1 MSAPRERVAGVR
13 SDDRAVDAP
22 TVAGWWGKGV
32 FRGRVIDVSR
42 GDGIVGVQLVRARQ
56 RGYTLLE
63 IIVAFAVLGL
73 ALTLLLGILSGGVRQ
88 VRWSADSARA
98 ALHAQS
104 LLDVVGV
111 GEVLAPGRRDGNF
124 EDGRYVWELEVEPY
138 LDRARVPGQPVDPF
152 APQLLRLSLLVRWGE
167 GGARERLQVESLRL
181 VQPDPSGV
189 GG

>member
-1 MSAPRERVAGVR
+1 MSLPRERVAGVR
-13 SDDRAVDAP
+13 SDDRAAGAP
-22 TVAGWWGKGV
+22 AVAGWWGKGV
-32 FRGRVIDVSR
+32 SRGRVSRVGR
-42 GDGIVGVQLVRARQ
+42 GDGLVRVRPVPSRQ

-73 ALTLLLGILSGGVRQ
+73 ALTLLLGILSGGTRQ

-124 EDGRYVWELEVEPY
+124 EDGRYAWELEIEPY
-138 LDRARVPGQPVDPF
+138 LDRARVPGQPVDRF

>member
-1 MSAPRERVAGVR
+1 LCAGPAR
-13 SDDRAVDAP
+13 RPSD
-22 TVAGWWGKGV
+22 
-32 FRGRVIDVSR
+32 
-42 GDGIVGVQLVRARQ
+42 
-56 RGYTLLE
+56 
-63 IIVAFAVLGL
+63 
-73 ALTLLLGILSGGVRQ
+73 
-88 VRWSADSARA
+88 
-98 ALHAQS
+98 LHAQS